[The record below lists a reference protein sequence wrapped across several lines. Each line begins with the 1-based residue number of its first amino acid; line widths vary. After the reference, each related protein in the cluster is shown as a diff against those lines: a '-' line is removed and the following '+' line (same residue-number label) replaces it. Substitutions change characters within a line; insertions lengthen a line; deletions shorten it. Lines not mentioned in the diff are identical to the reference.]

1 MLLRDLKRIIH
12 EAEEPNA
19 AATETSQTPTI
30 EKTLNKPQKTVDV
43 SKQASDGIGKESY
56 KMSKELETK
65 LSVSLKDLLNI
76 KTVKASNNSIKITF
90 DFSKS
95 GNDKFLLTGNEI
107 SQTEMLDLIKMEI
120 TALLG
125 SSNDEFTLDAKYFS
139 GMVLIIVRSNIET
152 SKD

>member
-19 AATETSQTPTI
+19 ATETSQTPAT
-30 EKTLNKPQKTVDV
+30 EKTLNKPQKTADEI
-43 SKQASDGIGKESY
+43 KQASDGIGKESY

-76 KTVKASNNSIKITF
+76 KSVKASNNSIKITF

-107 SQTEMLDLIKMEI
+107 SQTEMLD
-120 TALLG
+120 
-125 SSNDEFTLDAKYFS
+125 
-139 GMVLIIVRSNIET
+139 
-152 SKD
+152 